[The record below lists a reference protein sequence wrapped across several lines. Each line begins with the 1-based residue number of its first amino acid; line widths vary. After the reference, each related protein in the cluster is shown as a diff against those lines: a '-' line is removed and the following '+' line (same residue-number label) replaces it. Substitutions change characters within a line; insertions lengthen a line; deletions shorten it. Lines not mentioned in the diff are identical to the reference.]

1 MQVKEIDFV
10 SSDNAQ
16 AYNGQTVEI
25 DVGFPNKSAR
35 EGGWLT
41 GNASVG
47 NPLNRRV
54 QVYDDGGNVVNGF
67 RSQVIDGRVV
77 LWASSALIQAG
88 KDQFAVISE
97 STDFENIWST
107 WRGQRWV
114 FEANVDDAVMS
125 FQDLWEFHFDEVFRD
140 VEITKYDFATK
151 GNVDATSDISWIDE
165 NTMDISSVGHIV
177 FGTQAGFSMSIEDS
191 SGYITT
197 IRGGGQ
203 RHSWASAT
211 SIKLLWVQYTDS
223 AGAVV
228 VYEEGVM
235 SEGLRVYDTN
245 NTYEGRQETVVR
257 EELNYLTPGYGDG
270 IVDFKIYHI
279 TSDDNAET
287 GDIDEEAN
295 YWQIRQMTPSGSG
308 VWSWLEP
315 RYTNQIEA
323 DTALDEILAE
333 YDALSAE
340 AMVDVDARNAAAQ
353 AAANAAA
360 MAAARDVGK
369 EAKAKRK
376 RDEWLDKYL
385 IWIIL
390 GGAGLVMIWFM
401 TRTKSGSNS
410 SSSKSSSTKSGSSE

>member
-1 MQVKEIDFV
+1 MMQVKEIDFV

-35 EGGWLT
+35 DGGWLT
-41 GNASVG
+41 GSNRYG
-47 NPLNRRV
+47 NPLNRKIQR
-54 QVYDDGGNVVNGF
+54 YDDAGNVVNAY
-67 RSQVIDGRVV
+67 RSQEIDGRMV
-77 LWASSALIQAG
+77 LWASSAVIQAG
-88 KDQFAVISE
+88 KDQFAVVSE
-97 STDFENIWST
+97 GTDFENIWSA

-140 VEITKYDFATK
+140 VEITKYDFSSQSI
-151 GNVDATSDISWIDE
+151 VDASNDISWIDE
-165 NTMDISSVGHIV
+165 NTMDVSSVDIA
-177 FGTQAGFSMSIEDS
+177 FGTQTGFSMSIEDS
-191 SGYITT
+191 SGDVRTM
-197 IRGGGQ
+197 RGEGQ
-203 RHSWASAT
+203 RLSWASAT

-223 AGAVV
+223 EGDVV
-228 VYEEGVM
+228 VYEEGEM
-235 SEGLRVYDTN
+235 TEGLRVYDSN
-245 NTYEGRQETVVR
+245 NAYEGRQETVVR

-279 TSDDNAET
+279 TSDDNVET

-308 VWSWLEP
+308 VWTWLEP

-353 AAANAAA
+353 ATANAAA

-401 TRTKSGSNS
+401 TRTKSGSSS